1 MSLGVHLYRR
11 GSVYWWRRILPVCGA
26 AVGDVGAPE
35 NSSRKIVGREIRLSL
50 RTNMPGLARQRGR
63 RLSVVVDAVLAL
75 LGEVMQAGTIDTS
88 ALRALLQPILLGE
101 LERAEVAR
109 ALGGE
114 RGPEEIARRVQAE
127 LDAVATIEDAVRHNR
142 LDAARAVLERAVTV
156 GLPVPTAETA
166 EHSYLARLV
175 LRGLPRVHLINAER
189 EQNHYDD
196 DLADVLPPLP
206 ASSMAVGMP
215 AGAPSG
221 NAVPGAE
228 GRTAIVVAPPAP
240 VPTVMPAQPAVQS
253 SSAAAPVASI
263 DPVEPNGSP
272 VPVRTEVEAHPHSE
286 ATQPAVAAAAS
297 VLVTTSPAAVPASP
311 IGGPSATIVDRT
323 PEATAAEARPQ
334 PQNSGPAMDW
344 TIQQA
349 MGEWVRRRQRDTN
362 PFKTAALCKEEERN
376 YRVAAE
382 LFTSLIGD
390 RRAVEVTEEDLL
402 RFRGELHRVPNLFGR
417 GTYRNMTGAEAVAR
431 ADAVTASQQAAVMA
445 RAEDGQLD
453 RDNLAHEM
461 RDAEVPRLSMK
472 TVNKHLDKIKGL
484 LRWLRTTMKVAIDR
498 DLLDL
503 KIRYDQKDIGRAANA
518 DREAFSSAEMRKLF
532 ASPCWTGC
540 AGVDYRH
547 RPGSNTV
554 KDAKFWIPLLAAL
567 EGVRLGEAAQLLTTD
582 IQLRCFDQEDFT
594 DWDVDLDDPSGP
606 WPRLRRFSPKDADGV
621 PTVGIWC
628 IDVIPEDGKSVKTPS
643 SKRIIPIHPL
653 LLELGFL
660 DYVDAQKRAG
670 KRDLFPG
677 LRPEKATRAGE
688 NLGEWFSRYLE
699 YIGMKRERLSF
710 HSFRH
715 SFDTHLLNREVPDVR
730 VSELMGHA
738 QHGQTRNRYYKGA
751 RLAKLT
757 EAIASINYRLHT
769 AMVDGQLCLVLP
781 PCA

>member
-11 GSVYWWRRILPVCGA
+11 GSVYWWRRILPACGA
-26 AVGDVGAPE
+26 AIGDDGTPE
-35 NSSRKIVGREIRLSL
+35 NSSKKIVGREIRLSL
-50 RTNMPGLARQRGR
+50 RTNMPALARQRGR

-142 LDAARAVLERAVTV
+142 LDAARAVLERAVTI
-156 GLPVPTAETA
+156 GLPVPAAETA

-175 LRGLPRVHLINAER
+175 LRGLPRIHRINAER

-196 DLADVLPPLP
+196 DLEDVLPPLP
-206 ASSMAVGMP
+206 ASSMAVG
-215 AGAPSG
+215 APSG
-221 NAVPGAE
+221 TAVPGAE
-228 GRTAIVVAPPAP
+228 GRTAIVLAPQAP
-240 VPTVMPAQPAVQS
+240 VPVPVVISAQVAAQLP
-253 SSAAAPVASI
+253 SAAAPVASI
-263 DPVEPNGSP
+263 DPVEPNASP
-272 VPVRTEVEAHPHSE
+272 IPVRTEVEAHPHSQ
-286 ATQPAVAAAAS
+286 AAQPAVAAAAS
-297 VLVTTSPAAVPASP
+297 ELVTTSPAVAPASP
-311 IGGPSATIVDRT
+311 IGGPSATIVGRT
-323 PEATAAEARPQ
+323 PEATEADARSQ
-334 PQNSGPAMDW
+334 PQKSSPAKDW

-362 PFKTAALCKEEERN
+362 PFKTASLCKEEERN

-518 DREAFSSAEMRKLF
+518 DREAFLSADLRKLF

-540 AGVDYRH
+540 AGIDYRH
-547 RPGSNTV
+547 RPGSSTV

-594 DWDVDLDDPSGP
+594 DWDVDLDNPSGP
-606 WPRLRRFSPKDADGV
+606 WPRLRRFSPKDEDGV

-715 SFDTHLLNREVPDVR
+715 SFDTHLFNREVPDVR

-781 PCA
+781 PGA

>member
-26 AVGDVGAPE
+26 AVGDDSAPE
-35 NSSRKIVGREIRLSL
+35 NSSKKIGREIRLSL

-75 LGEVMQAGTIDTS
+75 LGEVMQAGTIDTR

-142 LDAARAVLERAVTV
+142 LDAARTVLERAVTV
-156 GLPVPTAETA
+156 GLPVPAAETA

-175 LRGLPRVHLINAER
+175 LRGLPRVHRINAER

-206 ASSMAVGMP
+206 ASSMTIGMP
-215 AGAPSG
+215 AIAPPG

-228 GRTAIVVAPPAP
+228 GRTATVVAPSAPAL
-240 VPTVMPAQPAVQS
+240 VPTVMPAQAVAQS
-253 SSAAAPVASI
+253 SSTAAPVASI
-263 DPVEPNGSP
+263 DPVEPNAGP
-272 VPVRTEVEAHPHSE
+272 VPVQTEVEAYPHSQT
-286 ATQPAVAAAAS
+286 APPAVAAAAS
-297 VLVTTSPAAVPASP
+297 VLVTTSSAAASAAP
-311 IGGPSATIVDRT
+311 TGSAASVVDRT
-323 PEATAAEARPQ
+323 PEATTVEASPQ
-334 PQNSGPAMDW
+334 PQKPSPAKDW

-417 GTYRNMTGAEAVAR
+417 GAYRNMTGAEAVAR
-431 ADAVTASQQAAVMA
+431 ADAVTASQRAVVMA

-453 RDNLAHEM
+453 RDNRAHEM

-484 LRWLRTTMKVAIDR
+484 LRWLRETMKVAIDR

-503 KIRYDQKDIGRAANA
+503 KIRYDHKDIGRAANA
-518 DREAFSSAEMRKLF
+518 DREAFLSADLRKLF

-540 AGVDYRH
+540 AGIDYRH
-547 RPGSNTV
+547 RPGSSTV

-594 DWDVDLDDPSGP
+594 DWDVDLDNPSGP
-606 WPRLRRFSPKDADGV
+606 WPRLRRFSPKDENGV

-643 SKRIIPIHPL
+643 SKRIVPIHPL

-715 SFDTHLLNREVPDVR
+715 SFDTHLFNREVPDVR

-738 QHGQTRNRYYKGA
+738 QSGQTRNRYYKGA
-751 RLAKLT
+751 RLAKLA

-769 AMVDGQLCLVLP
+769 AMVDGQLCLVTP
-781 PCA
+781 PAA

>member
-11 GSVYWWRRILPVCGA
+11 GSVYWWRRILPACGA

-35 NSSRKIVGREIRLSL
+35 NSSKKIVGREIRLSL

-156 GLPVPTAETA
+156 GLPVPAAETA

-175 LRGLPRVHLINAER
+175 LRGLPRIHRINAER

-221 NAVPGAE
+221 TAVPGAE
-228 GRTAIVVAPPAP
+228 GRTVIALAPQAP
-240 VPTVMPAQPAVQS
+240 VPIVKPGQAAAQS
-253 SSAAAPVASI
+253 SSAAALVASI
-263 DPVEPNGSP
+263 DPAEPNGSP
-272 VPVRTEVEAHPHSE
+272 VPIRTEVEHSQ
-286 ATQPAVAAAAS
+286 AAQPAVAAAAS
-297 VLVTTSPAAVPASP
+297 VLVTTSSAAASAGPTGPAAS
-311 IGGPSATIVDRT
+311 IVDRT
-323 PEATAAEARPQ
+323 PEATEAEARLQ
-334 PQNSGPAMDW
+334 PQKSSPAKDW
-344 TIQQA
+344 TVQQA
-349 MGEWVRRRQRDTN
+349 MAEWVRRRQRDTN
-362 PFKTAALCKEEERN
+362 PHKTAALCKEEERN

-390 RRAVEVTEEDLL
+390 RQAVEVTEEDLF
-402 RFRGELHRVPNLFGR
+402 RFRGELHRVPNLLGR
-417 GTYRNMTGAEAVAR
+417 GAYRNMTGAEAVAR
-431 ADAVTASQQAAVMA
+431 ADAVTASQQAAMMA

-484 LRWLRTTMKVAIDR
+484 LKWLRTTMKVEIDR
-498 DLLDL
+498 DLLGL

-518 DREAFSSAEMRKLF
+518 DREAFLSADLRKLF

-540 AGVDYRH
+540 AGIDYRH
-547 RPGSNTV
+547 RPGANLV

-567 EGVRLGEAAQLLTTD
+567 EGVRLGEVAQLLTTD

-594 DWDVDLDDPSGP
+594 DWDVDLDNPSGP
-606 WPRLRRFSPKDADGV
+606 WPRLRRFSPKDEDGV

-628 IDVIPEDGKSVKTPS
+628 IDVVPDDGKSVKTPS

-670 KRDLFPG
+670 KWDLFPG

-715 SFDTHLLNREVPDVR
+715 TFDTHLFNREAPDVR

-769 AMVDGQLCLVLP
+769 AVVDDQLCLVLP
-781 PCA
+781 PGA